1 MLSTTRSKYVGGY
14 FRSCSWFLVV
24 VHGLSMY
31 FHGFPCFP
39 WFFHLFTIANDAI
52 FRWTLRTNDFE
63 VCWPSYTI
71 IPDGRHPWV
80 QQWNVLFNS
89 SSPSWSRT
97 AFSGAQ
103 FLRREL
109 LDASSS
115 LASTNHLSG
124 WQLLNKQMIFF
135 VLCFSRWSTDAHP
148 REGSYLHLDLA
159 TGPIKNAW
167 LSEEYSEYSEEYWG
181 ILIELDASAL

>member
-1 MLSTTRSKYVGGY
+1 MWVGI
-14 FRSCSWFLVV
+14 FVV
-24 VHGLSMY
+24 VHGFWLWYMVCQYISE
-31 FHGFPCFP
+31 GLPCFP

-103 FLRREL
+103 LLRREL

-124 WQLLNKQMIFF
+124 WQLLNKQIIILVVM
-135 VLCFSRWSTDAHP
+135 CFSRWSTDAHP

-159 TGPIKNAW
+159 TGPIENDW
-167 LSEEYSEYSEEYWG
+167 LLEEYWG
-181 ILIELDASAL
+181 ILIEPDASAL